1 MPARRQPIPSR
12 EAMRRRNI
20 FFNIQ
25 TPARA
30 RIFCTMKKLTFAL
43 ILGTAVA
50 FSAGFAADKEKS
62 DKATAKESMFIKKA
76 ADGGMTEVEL
86 GKVAEKNG
94 QKDDIKSFGS
104 QMVKDHGKANDDL
117 KNIASKMNVTV
128 PDKVSAKHQAGITKM
143 SKLSGAA
150 FDTAYAKDMVED
162 HEKDIAEFEKAR
174 GQVND
179 EALKKFVDLAKEHA
193 PYLLRKAQ
201 RIEEYLNQ
209 H

>member
-1 MPARRQPIPSR
+1 
-12 EAMRRRNI
+12 
-20 FFNIQ
+20 
-25 TPARA
+25 
-30 RIFCTMKKLTFAL
+30 MKKLTFAL

-50 FSAGFAADKEKS
+50 FSAGLAADKEKS
-62 DKATAKESMFIKKA
+62 NKATAKESTFIKKA

-143 SKLSGAA
+143 SMLSGVA

-162 HEKDIAEFEKAR
+162 HEKDIAEFEKAL
-174 GQVND
+174 GEVSNED
-179 EALKKFVDLAKEHA
+179 LKKFIDDAIPMMKGHLEMAKKMA
-193 PYLLRKAQ
+193 AAK
-201 RIEEYLNQ
+201 
-209 H
+209 

>member
-1 MPARRQPIPSR
+1 M
-12 EAMRRRNI
+12 N
-20 FFNIQ
+20 
-25 TPARA
+25 
-30 RIFCTMKKLTFAL
+30 KLTFAL

-62 DKATAKESMFIKKA
+62 DKATAKESTFIKKA

-128 PDKVSAKHQAGITKM
+128 PDKVSAKHQAGIARM

-162 HEKDIAEFEKAR
+162 HEKDIAEFEKAL
-174 GQVND
+174 GEVSNED
-179 EALKKFVDLAKEHA
+179 LKKFINDAIPMMKGHLEMAKKMA
-193 PYLLRKAQ
+193 GAK
-201 RIEEYLNQ
+201 
-209 H
+209 